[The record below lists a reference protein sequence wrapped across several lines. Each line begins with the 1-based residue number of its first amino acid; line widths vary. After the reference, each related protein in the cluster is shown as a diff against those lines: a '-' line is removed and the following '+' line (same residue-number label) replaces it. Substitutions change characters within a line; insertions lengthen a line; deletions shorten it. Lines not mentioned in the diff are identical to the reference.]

1 MSGID
6 STGLDRFSFFNANLS
21 RVVKKDEPITRQN
34 LNNKNSS
41 EVRTALFSIQFGLSI
56 GSELELQFKCE
67 TFAKQR

>member
-34 LNNKNSS
+34 LYYKNRS
-41 EVRTALFSIQFGLSI
+41 ELRTALFSIQFGLSI
-56 GSELELQFKCE
+56 GSELESQFKCE
-67 TFAKQR
+67 TFVER